1 MIQKPPFLVLAIVL
15 LTVAGLSATVSAAQ
29 ITMGDIVVAPGGEA
43 TTTLILNDASPGI
56 ADFDLQ
62 ISVANPSVAT
72 ITEVTYPSWPVF
84 HSNPAVPSGTVN
96 VTALAGT
103 TPPPPTT
110 NVPLVTLKV
119 QGVTAGSTSIAV
131 TVKELKA
138 TNGADIPVTF
148 SGGSISV
155 GGVTPT
161 PTVTTPT
168 PTPTSTP
175 TPTATVTD
183 TPTPTPTVTTP
194 TPTPTSTPTPTVTTT
209 DTPTPTPTVTVT
221 VTTTVTTPT
230 PTPTGTTTSTPT
242 ATPTTVPTTV
252 PPTTPIP
259 PVATGGFAVGSSP
272 APANVYVDG
281 SKVGTTTFIGQGIP
295 AGTHLI
301 QVWKEGYQTFSR
313 TITVTQGQTVYLGN
327 VALVKGSSP
336 QPTQTSSPTPTP
348 TTTSPTPT
356 PTGTATV
363 SPTTVVPTTVVPTS
377 VVPTTTTPTPT
388 PSPLPAGNGG
398 ISIGSVP
405 VGAGVYVNNVLSG
418 QTPATIMN
426 LKAGRYLVT
435 LKMDGYENFNRE
447 VIVRDNQIS
456 FMGRIWL
463 HKIGKTGISALIP
476 FL

>member
-1 MIQKPPFLVLAIVL
+1 M
-15 LTVAGLSATVSAAQ
+15 
-29 ITMGDIVVAPGGEA
+29 
-43 TTTLILNDASPGI
+43 
-56 ADFDLQ
+56 
-62 ISVANPSVAT
+62 
-72 ITEVTYPSWPVF
+72 
-84 HSNPAVPSGTVN
+84 
-96 VTALAGT
+96 
-103 TPPPPTT
+103 
-110 NVPLVTLKV
+110 
-119 QGVTAGSTSIAV
+119 
-131 TVKELKA
+131 
-138 TNGADIPVTF
+138 
-148 SGGSISV
+148 
-155 GGVTPT
+155 
-161 PTVTTPT
+161 
-168 PTPTSTP
+168 
-175 TPTATVTD
+175 
-183 TPTPTPTVTTP
+183 
-194 TPTPTSTPTPTVTTT
+194 
-209 DTPTPTPTVTVT
+209 
-221 VTTTVTTPT
+221 
-230 PTPTGTTTSTPT
+230 
-242 ATPTTVPTTV
+242 
-252 PPTTPIP
+252 
-259 PVATGGFAVGSSP
+259 
-272 APANVYVDG
+272 DG

-295 AGTHLI
+295 AGTHLV